1 MKVAFIGLGIMGR
14 HMARNLMRHDDL
26 TLSVFNRSPE
36 PVEALVEAGA
46 RGANSAE
53 EAVAEADIVFTMLA
67 EPSVVEAVAFGEG
80 GFVAAMGEGALWVD
94 CSTVNPSF
102 SRAMATRA
110 GGHGLRFVDAPVA
123 GTKQPA
129 EEAALTF
136 LVGGAREDVE
146 ILRPLLDCMGQKI
159 VHAGETGQGAAF
171 KMLVNAQLAQ
181 SMLVYAETAL
191 LGENLGFSR
200 DFLMD
205 TLPNLPVSAPFL
217 AGKAELIRSG
227 DYAAQ
232 FPLEWMHKDLQLLDL
247 TAYEQNQPLYLASLA
262 KSLYGS
268 AKAAGHGRDDF
279 AAIHAYL
286 ANQADQG

>member
-1 MKVAFIGLGIMGR
+1 M
-14 HMARNLMRHDDL
+14 
-26 TLSVFNRSPE
+26 
-36 PVEALVEAGA
+36 PV
-46 RGANSAE
+46 
-53 EAVAEADIVFTMLA
+53 I
-67 EPSVVEAVAFGEG
+67 
-80 GFVAAMGEGALWVD
+80 
-94 CSTVNPSF
+94 
-102 SRAMATRA
+102 
-110 GGHGLRFVDAPVA
+110 
-123 GTKQPA
+123 
-129 EEAALTF
+129 
-136 LVGGAREDVE
+136 
-146 ILRPLLDCMGQKI
+146 
-159 VHAGETGQGAAF
+159 TGQGTAF

-191 LGENLGFSR
+191 LGESLGFSR

-247 TAYEQNQPLYLASLA
+247 TAYEQNQPLYLANLA

-286 ANQADQG
+286 ANQTRRVTPPDKAGTSRWSRLTAARRGANRSRSSAPSARRRCHRRRRCPAPD